1 MALIGRSDV
10 IEECVGDLSDGR
22 SVLIIGARGLG
33 KTALLDAVAQ
43 YLGDGSAPVVR
54 ISGAD
59 GASDVSLVPFAGLL
73 SRLSLAGMPTLEVY
87 ARVPLELIA
96 TQSRLVVDDADLLD
110 ASSLV
115 LVEHMARAGV
125 PVLAAVSQREAVP
138 RSIASD
144 AERGMWVLRNL
155 EPLDIDSL
163 VSLAAEALGGE
174 PSAESASALVVRANG
189 SPKVLLELAAVAAV
203 GARATPAGITLGPHL
218 ATRESAQ
225 RWAETR
231 AGLDSAAVVAIE
243 RIAIAGSLPLEAIDD
258 LVLTAL
264 RQAGLVAVGDRVEL
278 SSRVFHDAV
287 LDSMSE
293 ALARRR
299 CADVAD
305 LLNSV
310 DGAAHHVAVAAL
322 SARAGR
328 TLDLAAATL
337 AADHALRDGRP
348 DCALEIADAV
358 EGSVSADPHLALIRG
373 ASLSALERLDEAE
386 DALADAV
393 GDTDEWAFR
402 LCQELG
408 LLYAVRR
415 GQPGVAVE
423 RVQEALAGV
432 RDAELRAVIE
442 GELVKW
448 RLMAGTPGTAPEH
461 LTPSASADL
470 TVGMAL
476 IQAMVASLDGP
487 PAVAF
492 EIVERGKQALA
503 AAARPTRHAREL
515 LALSEFLARC
525 FDGQLGAAEEA
536 ATHSRRAALLDAD
549 SALGLWEYASGELA
563 IHTGRFAAAEAFAR
577 RAVIH
582 LTWRDFTGLR
592 APAMALHAAAA
603 ARLGHSH
610 AATKAIAA
618 LPEGAEADVKVALH
632 LARVESERRLRAR
645 DLSEAARLLSHAG
658 ARAVNESHRHLGVL
672 VLDEAW
678 IVTPTQSL
686 AAQLSE
692 HAESGALAAMLV
704 RRTQAY
710 HSRDIDALL
719 SVAGEFAIAG
729 VAGRAMHTEEL
740 AATLLDMEGRVHDAR
755 RIRAKHRA
763 TRSYGQVAA
772 WPEGRADV
780 SLTARE
786 REIAV
791 LAAARVRSKEV
802 ATRLGLSVRTV
813 DNHLGNV
820 FRKLGIQGR
829 DELADALAAADV

>member
-1 MALIGRSDV
+1 MSLIGRSDV

-22 SVLIIGARGLG
+22 SVLIVGGRGIG
-33 KTALLDAVAQ
+33 KTTLLDAVAR
-43 YLGDGSAPVVR
+43 YLCEGPSPVAR

-59 GASDVSLVPFAGLL
+59 GASDVPLAPFAGILA
-73 SRLSLAGMPTLEVY
+73 RLSLAGLPALEVY

-115 LVEHMARAGV
+115 LVEHLARAGV
-125 PVLAAVSQREAVP
+125 PVIATVSERDAMP

-144 AERGMWVLRNL
+144 VERGLWVLRDL
-155 EPLDIDSL
+155 EPLDIDSI

-189 SPKVLLELAAVAAV
+189 SPRVLLELAAVASV
-203 GARATPAGITLGPHL
+203 GARATPAGVMLGPHL

-231 AGLDSAAVVAIE
+231 AALESGAVVAIE
-243 RIAIAGSLPLEAIDD
+243 RIAMADSLPLEAIED

-264 RQAGLVAVGDRVEL
+264 RQGGLVLVGDRVQL

-299 CADVAD
+299 CAEVAD
-305 LLNSV
+305 LLDRV
-310 DGAAHHVAVAAL
+310 DGEAHHVAVAAL

-328 TLDLAAATL
+328 SLDLAFATH

-348 DCALEIADAV
+348 DCALEIAEAVDA
-358 EGSVSADPHLALIRG
+358 SVSADPHLSLIRG

-386 DALADAV
+386 HAFADAA

-415 GQPGVAVE
+415 NQPGVAVHH
-423 RVQEALAGV
+423 VEAALVRV
-432 RDAELRAVIE
+432 RDPELRAVIE

-448 RLMAGTPGTAPEH
+448 RLMAGTPGTAPDQ

-470 TVGMAL
+470 NVGMAL

-487 PAVAF
+487 PSVAL
-492 EIVERGKQALA
+492 EIVERGTRALA
-503 AAARPTRHAREL
+503 AAERPTRHAREL

-536 ATHSRRAALLDAD
+536 ATESRRSALVDAD

-563 IHTGRFAAAEAFAR
+563 IHTGRFGAAESFAR

-592 APAMALHAAAA
+592 SPAMALHAAAA

-610 AATKAIAA
+610 AAAKAIAA
-618 LPEGAEADVKVALH
+618 LPEGAQGDVKVALH
-632 LARVESERRLRAR
+632 VARVEAERRLRAR
-645 DLSEAARLLSHAG
+645 DLSEAARLLSQAG
-658 ARAVNESHRHLGVL
+658 ARAMNESHRHLGVL

-678 IVTPTQSL
+678 MVTPTEAM
-686 AAQLSE
+686 AAQL
-692 HAESGALAAMLV
+692 AQYADSGALAAMLV
-704 RRTQAY
+704 RRTEAY
-710 HSRDIDALL
+710 HARDIDALL
-719 SVAGEFAIAG
+719 SVAGELAIAG
-729 VAGRAMHTEEL
+729 VPGRVMHAEEL
-740 AATLLDMEGRVHDAR
+740 GATLLDKEGRVHDAR

-763 TRSYGQVAA
+763 TSSYGQVAA
-772 WPEGRADV
+772 WPEGRTDT

-786 REIAV
+786 REVAV

-802 ATRLGLSVRTV
+802 AVRLGLSVRTV

>member
-1 MALIGRSDV
+1 MSLIGRSDV

-22 SVLIIGARGLG
+22 SVLMIGARGLG
-33 KTALLDAVAQ
+33 KTALLDAVSR
-43 YLGDGSAPVVR
+43 YLGEGPTPVVR

-59 GASDVSLVPFAGLL
+59 GASDIPLAPFAGLL
-73 SRLSLAGMPTLEVY
+73 SQLSLASMPALEVY
-87 ARVPLELIA
+87 ARVPLEMIA
-96 TQSRLVVDDADLLD
+96 NQSRLVVDDADLLD

-115 LVEHMARAGV
+115 LVEHIARAGV
-125 PVLAAVSQREAVP
+125 PVIATVSDQEVVS

-144 AERGMWVLRNL
+144 AERGLWVLRDL

-174 PSAESASALVVRANG
+174 PSAESASALVVRADG
-189 SPKVLLELAAVAAV
+189 SPRVLLELAAVAGV
-203 GARATPAGITLGPHL
+203 GARGTPAGIMLGPHL

-243 RIAIAGSLPLEAIDD
+243 RVAIAGALPLEAFDD

-264 RQAGLVAVGDRVEL
+264 RQGGLVRVGDSVEL

-287 LDSMSE
+287 LDTMSD
-293 ALARRR
+293 ALAKRR
-299 CADVAD
+299 CAEVAD
-305 LLNSV
+305 LL
-310 DGAAHHVAVAAL
+310 DGIDREAHDVAIAKL
-322 SARAGR
+322 SSRAGR
-328 TLDLAAATL
+328 TLDLAPATL

-348 DCALEIADAV
+348 DFALEIAEAVDA
-358 EGSVSADPHLALIRG
+358 SVSTDPHLSLVRG

-386 DALADAV
+386 LALADAV
-393 GDTDEWAFR
+393 SDTDEWAFR

-408 LLYAVRR
+408 LLHAVRR
-415 GQPGVAVE
+415 SQPGVAVE
-423 RVQEALAGV
+423 RVEEALVGV
-432 RDAELRAVIE
+432 RDAELRAVIK

-448 RLMAGTPGTAPEH
+448 RLMAGTPGTAPDQ

-470 TVGMAL
+470 NVGMAL

-487 PAVAF
+487 PSVAL
-492 EIVERGKQALA
+492 EIVERGTQALA
-503 AAARPTRHAREL
+503 AAERPTRHAREL

-525 FDGQLGAAEEA
+525 FDGQLRAAEEA
-536 ATHSRRAALLDAD
+536 ATESRRAALVDAD

-563 IHTGRFAAAEAFAR
+563 IHTGRFAEAEAFAR

-592 APAMALHAAAA
+592 SPAMALHAAAA

-610 AATKAIAA
+610 AANKAIAS
-618 LPEGAEADVKVALH
+618 LPEGAEGDVKVALH
-632 LARVESERRLRAR
+632 VARVEAERRLRVR
-645 DLSEAARLLSHAG
+645 DLSEAARLLSQAG
-658 ARAVNESHRHLGVL
+658 ARAINESHRHLGVQ

-678 IVTPTQSL
+678 MVTPTESMASQL
-686 AAQLSE
+686 AE
-692 HAESGALAAMLV
+692 HADSGALATILV
-704 RRTQAY
+704 RRTEAY

-719 SVAGEFAIAG
+719 EVAGDLAIAG
-729 VAGRAMHTEEL
+729 VAGRVMHAEEL
-740 AATLLDMEGRVHDAR
+740 AATLLDAEGHVHDAR

-780 SLTARE
+780 SLTVRE

-802 ATRLGLSVRTV
+802 AARLGLSVRTV